1 VLQKMVAKEKFEQT
15 MEEEDELDNFIDV
28 LDD

>member
-1 VLQKMVAKEKFEQT
+1 MVAKEKFEQT